1 MSFTISFADRY
12 IASESEAEALAQ
24 KRCERKFI
32 VARITRRFG
41 GYDMR
46 NCAFGVG
53 SHGSMK
59 LMRQV
64 KREG

>member
-12 IASESEAEALAQ
+12 IAGESEAKALAQ

-32 VARITRRFG
+32 IARIARRFG
-41 GYDMR
+41 GYDVR
-46 NCAFGVG
+46 SCTFGVG

-59 LMRQV
+59 LKQQV
-64 KREG
+64 KCGG